1 MKTTLCIV
9 DVQPRFPAAEYILE
23 PVIDQIDL
31 AHRRQDGIVVL
42 EYGANDPKRG
52 FGNFSYEPIYEALL
66 KVPTDSWAI
75 VKKFTD
81 SGAEE
86 LIETMRIHKFAFDRV
101 RLCGVNACAC
111 VKVTALNLKRSGRY
125 KRVELSSQAISCTC
139 SNSCGRCLA
148 SVRDDL
154 KKIKRPYRPFE

>member
-1 MKTTLCIV
+1 MKTTLCVI
-9 DVQPRFPAAEYILE
+9 DVQPRFTAAKDILKQ
-23 PVIDQIDL
+23 VLDQIDL
-31 AHRRQDGIVVL
+31 AHRRKDGIVVL
-42 EYGANDPKRG
+42 EYGANCPKGG

-81 SGAEE
+81 SGAGE
-86 LIETMRIHKFAFDRV
+86 LIETMRTHKFAFDRV

-111 VKVTALNLKRSGRY
+111 VRATALNLKRSGRY
-125 KRVELSSQAISCTC
+125 KRVELASQAISCTC
-139 SNSCGRCLA
+139 GSIFGCCLA